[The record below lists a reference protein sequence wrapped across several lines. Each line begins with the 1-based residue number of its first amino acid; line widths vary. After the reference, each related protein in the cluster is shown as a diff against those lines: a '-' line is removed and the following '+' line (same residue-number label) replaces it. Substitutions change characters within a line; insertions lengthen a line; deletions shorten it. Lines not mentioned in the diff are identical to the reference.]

1 MFQKLGVAPIVLGL
15 VVATDAAALAVRW
28 LVSFLTRHGLA
39 PFGWYRVALSAVL
52 GVLVVLGAV
61 RLG

>member
-1 MFQKLGVAPIVLGL
+1 MFEQLGAGPALLGL
-15 VVATDAAALAVRW
+15 AVATVSAVFAVRW

>member
-1 MFQKLGVAPIVLGL
+1 MFEQLGPGPVVLGVA
-15 VVATDAAALAVRW
+15 VATVSAVLAVRW

-52 GVLVVLGAV
+52 AVLVYLGAV
-61 RLG
+61 QLG